1 VVMPNKIAE
10 QQAAAGGGAE
20 VGRKPT
26 VVPPPAAANP
36 ELSER
41 PRRRRFTAQ
50 DKLRVLAEADRATNP
65 GEIGALLRR
74 EGLYSSALTEWRRQ
88 REAGILGSLTPAR
101 RGPKPNQ
108 PNPLAADLAKA
119 QKDNA
124 RLRLRLE
131 RAEAIIELQKK
142 LQRACCTIQLCNAI
156 CVDFALACR

>member
-1 VVMPNKIAE
+1 M
-10 QQAAAGGGAE
+10 
-20 VGRKPT
+20 
-26 VVPPPAAANP
+26 
-36 ELSER
+36 
-41 PRRRRFTAQ
+41 
-50 DKLRVLAEADRATNP
+50 LAEADRATNP

-119 QKDNA
+119 QQDIA

-131 RAEAIIELQKK
+131 RAEAIISLQKK
-142 LQRACCTIQLCNAI
+142 VSDLLQIPLPPIDSDSSC
-156 CVDFALACR
+156 